1 MKNKVGNFKAQMF
14 EDFRRL
20 IETLVNKDQGFYFL
34 NKTRGTTA
42 CWKKF
47 QSQAIAMI
55 KQSGCPLQ
63 GII

>member
-20 IETLVNKDQGFYFL
+20 IETLVNKDQGFHFL

-47 QSQAIAMI
+47 QSQVVAMI
-55 KQSGCPLQ
+55 E
-63 GII
+63 